1 MSWLIG
7 VITFICAFIA
17 IASMG
22 LLIISCIS
30 SIINPQLSVNK
41 NGIVEEKHNNSRL
54 MFLLITA
61 IAWAIVIAL
70 P

>member
-1 MSWLIG
+1 MGWVIG
-7 VITFICAFIA
+7 ILTFICTFIA
-17 IASMG
+17 IFSMG

-30 SIINPQLSVNK
+30 SIINPQLSVDK
-41 NGIVEEKHNNSRL
+41 NGSVIEKHHNSRL

>member
-1 MSWLIG
+1 MAWIIG
-7 VITFICAFIA
+7 IIVFLCAFIA
-17 IASMG
+17 IVSTG
-22 LLIISCIS
+22 LLIMSCIS

-41 NGIVEEKHNNSRL
+41 DGIVEEKHNNSRL

>member
-1 MSWLIG
+1 MVWIIG
-7 VITFICAFIA
+7 IIVFLCAFIA
-17 IASMG
+17 IVSTG
-22 LLIISCIS
+22 LLIMSCIS

-41 NGIVEEKHNNSRL
+41 DGIVEEKHNNSRL

>member
-7 VITFICAFIA
+7 VIIFICAFIA
-17 IASMG
+17 IASTG

-41 NGIVEEKHNNSRL
+41 NGVVEEKHNNSRL